1 MKDNGTNKKK
11 NASNFLIRMFQGAL
25 VGAGG
30 IVPGISGGVFCAIF
44 GFYQPLM
51 EVIAHPFK
59 NFKKHWRLLL
69 PVVIGVAVGF
79 FTLAKAVT
87 VLYEWNKGFAT
98 AIFTGLIIG
107 ELPSLWKEAG
117 EQGERKRSSYI
128 SMIAAFV
135 VFFTMLTVFSIM
147 ETKAGIKIAPNP
159 LWYGVSGCLVG
170 LGVVVPGMSGAAP
183 LTFMGLYEP
192 LTAAIEA
199 VPESAIAF
207 LKGDLSFI
215 GMFEAM
221 NFPAIIPIGLGLLV
235 PFILVAKPIN
245 YLLGKKPSEMYHAIF
260 GIVVGTTLPILL
272 FKMEFAVQLL
282 PKIGFLALGF
292 AIAWVLDLLG
302 RKYT

>member
-1 MKDNGTNKKK
+1 MKDNNVSNKKK
-11 NASNFLIRMFQGAL
+11 ASNFLIRMFQGAL

-69 PVVIGVAVGF
+69 PVVIGVAIGF

-87 VLYEWNKGFAT
+87 VLYEWNTGFAT

-117 EQGERKRSSYI
+117 EQGQRKRSSYI

-135 VFFTMLTVFSIM
+135 IFFTMLTAFSIM
-147 ETKAGIKIAPNP
+147 ETKAGIRIAPNP

-199 VPESAIAF
+199 VPEAAIAF
-207 LKGDLSFI
+207 LKGDLSFLGTI
-215 GMFEAM
+215 EAM
-221 NFPAIIPIGLGLLV
+221 NFAAIIPIGVGLLV

-272 FKMEFAVQLL
+272 FKMDFASLLL

-302 RKYT
+302 RKYA